1 MPDSMSGIFV
11 EPYLFFMI
19 RFKNVSL
26 TLGNKQLLD
35 HFNLNIAKGDKVVI
49 SAPSGSGKSSL
60 LKLLLGFYQPD
71 EGKILFNQKELNPE
85 NMRIIRSQIGY
96 LSQDV
101 DFPNGKVEDVFNE
114 IFHYTVNRDL
124 NFNRDILSEK
134 IHEVNLKEDILGK
147 NTVDISGGERQRLGW
162 ILVMLLN
169 RPVLLLDEPTSAL
182 DETMKNYFVDYI
194 KQTKKTVICSSH
206 DKEWQIAP
214 IRVITS
220 LTS

>member
-11 EPYLFFMI
+11 APYLFFMI

-60 LKLLLGFYQPD
+60 LKLLLGFYEPD
-71 EGKILFNQKELNPE
+71 EGKILFNQKELKSE
-85 NMRIIRSQIGY
+85 NMRAIRSQIGY

-114 IFHYTVNRDL
+114 IFHYSANREL
-124 NFNRDILSEK
+124 NFNRDMLLEK
-134 IHEVNLKEDILGK
+134 IHEVNLKEEILAK

-162 ILVMLLN
+162 ILIMLLN
-169 RPVLLLDEPTSAL
+169 RPVLLLDEPTSAV
-182 DETMKNYFVDYI
+182 DEAMKNYFVDYI

-206 DKEWQIAP
+206 DKEWQTAP

-220 LTS
+220 LIS